1 MGHGARSQEHARIR
15 QTAET
20 SPAKREGTGHG
31 AWSQEHA
38 RIRQTAETSPAK
50 REGTGHGARRISQQ
64 KIGEDRGEWYFR
76 NGV

>member
-20 SPAKREGTGHG
+20 NPAKREGTGHG
-31 AWSQEHA
+31 AWSTEHG
-38 RIRQTAETSPAK
+38 AK
-50 REGTGHGARRISQQ
+50 SMGHGARRISQQ